1 MTEHAALGT
10 DRLTVAGIALCGVPV
25 AAFSAVS
32 LFTTARE
39 AGVPTW
45 LAWVLPVATDLCALV
60 STRIW
65 LSARHSDGIRRYAA
79 GIALA
84 AMTLSFV
91 GASLHLV
98 VAGSPWW
105 LRLAVGGVPSLSL
118 AAIVH
123 LGAMIAMEAA
133 GRRRVAAAIPTA
145 TVPAATAPQV
155 TPEQAGAGRDVDAIP
170 SPRPAPATNHAAP
183 NAVTP
188 HAVVS
193 ISEKASRRAAMWA
206 YLDAHPDASGADLDR
221 EFGTNNYGRS
231 VRKAWEKARD
241 AEQSDQRSA
250 ASGGQ

>member
-1 MTEHAALGT
+1 MTEGAALNT

-39 AGVPTW
+39 AGVPVW

-98 VAGSPWW
+98 VNGSPWW

-133 GRRRVAAAIPTA
+133 GRRRAAAPSAATPAVAAAP
-145 TVPAATAPQV
+145 PANT
-155 TPEQAGAGRDVDAIP
+155 EQTGAGRDVDAIP

-183 NAVTP
+183 NAGTP